1 MQTKSF
7 KCFTFE
13 QSVSFILF
21 LNKNYF
27 ILVKNNSL
35 KEIELLLDSIILL
48 FFSTDGILFATS
60 S

>member
-13 QSVSFILF
+13 QSVSFILC